1 MVQQNIPNGCDT
13 YVAGDS
19 AVLEITVENQD
30 ETVRN
35 ISNYTAKFA
44 LAEYAGANT
53 LVTKS
58 TGDGI
63 TIVDGPNGR
72 LDVTIDAG
80 DTSELGDYDGEDY
93 YYEVELTDVSGNVVT
108 VVTGTWT
115 IQADT
120 AGQ

>member
-1 MVQQNIPNGCDT
+1 MTENNIPDRCDT

-19 AVLEITVENQD
+19 AVLEVTIENQD
-30 ETVRN
+30 GTVRD
-35 ISNYTAKFA
+35 ITGYTAEFA
-44 LAEYAGANT
+44 LAEYAGADS

-58 TGDGI
+58 TSDGI

-72 LDVTIDAG
+72 LNVKLDAG

-93 YYEVELTDVSGNVVT
+93 YYEVELTDVSGSVVT
-108 VVTGTWT
+108 VVTGQWT
-115 IQADT
+115 IQANT